1 MADNERGMSYL
12 EIQAY
17 LGTTKH
23 MGGQRTTEELVARTQ
38 IDSQSYVLDVG
49 CGVGATACYLAQTY
63 GCRVMGVDLQPGMIA
78 HAEDRVRREGVEAL
92 VELRVADAQE
102 LPFEDGTF
110 DATLCE
116 SVASFVE
123 DKARVVSEL
132 ARVTR
137 RGGYVGMNEE
147 VWLQP
152 PTPAIRETARLLW
165 GLEAEVLTAEAWAEV
180 LAQAGLDEIDVE
192 THTLDVRRESS
203 QLARY
208 RFADM
213 WGMMRRTLSLMVKS
227 KAFRAYMRARR
238 AMPRGVFK
246 YLGYAVLVGRA

>member
-1 MADNERGMSYL
+1 MASDDLGMSYL

-23 MGGQRTTEELVARTQ
+23 MGGQRMTEQLVARTR
-38 IDSQSYVLDVG
+38 IDSGSYVLDAG
-49 CGVGATACYLAQTY
+49 CGVGATACYLAKTT
-63 GCRVMGVDLQPGMIA
+63 GCRVMGVDLQAEMIA
-78 HAEDRVRREGVEAL
+78 HAEERVRREGVGAL
-92 VELRVADAQE
+92 VSLRVGDAQT
-102 LPFEDGTF
+102 LPFADGTF

-123 DKARVVSEL
+123 DKGRVVSEL
-132 ARVTR
+132 VRVTR
-137 RGGYVGMNEE
+137 DGGYVGMNEV

-152 PTPAIRETARLLW
+152 PTPEVRGAARLMW
-165 GLEAEVLTAEAWAEV
+165 GLEAEVLTAEAWAAM
-180 LAQAGLDEIDVE
+180 LAEAGLTEIAVE
-192 THTLDVRRESS
+192 SHALDVRRESS

-213 WGMMRRTLSLMVKS
+213 WGMMRRTLSLAVKS

-238 AMPRGVFK
+238 ALPRGLFR
-246 YLGYAVLVGRA
+246 YLGHAVVVGRR